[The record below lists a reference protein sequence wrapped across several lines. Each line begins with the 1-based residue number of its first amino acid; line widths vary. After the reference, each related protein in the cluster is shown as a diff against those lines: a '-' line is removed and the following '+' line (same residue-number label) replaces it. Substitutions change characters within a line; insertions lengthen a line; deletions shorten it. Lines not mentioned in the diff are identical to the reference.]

1 MERDGEDHNLSYI
14 KTECFIRNVTVSQG
28 VNRGSAS
35 SRSASQAAVI
45 PGCVFGIRYYLNVAP
60 AFVPVYSICVFCS
73 SSNTAQHVN
82 TLICCVP
89 PPHPFTFAYNYPAE
103 SRLPANIS
111 GVSSMHSGTKNNQNL

>member
-60 AFVPVYSICVFCS
+60 AFVPVYSICV
-73 SSNTAQHVN
+73 
-82 TLICCVP
+82 L
-89 PPHPFTFAYNYPAE
+89 
-103 SRLPANIS
+103 
-111 GVSSMHSGTKNNQNL
+111 